1 MERRNLLKAAGAVG
15 ATGFLAGCSLF
26 DSDSGS
32 DRTETSR
39 SGTTPSWLLR
49 SEFETV
55 VKLEDVS
62 ADIESDEPIDNAIDS
77 HLTDGTLI
85 TVPGG
90 RHRIGSITKR
100 DMSNVGIVAAGEA
113 TPTLVPDRPV
123 SELMDDELL
132 INIRGSNILFG
143 GFELDFTRGS
153 DYGGRVQLIAE
164 SGDVFLFDVTTI
176 GQLPGNVDGYRVE
189 ARSKDGVATVDNVNM
204 RDGAVEGRSA
214 TGIFVGPPHS
224 GEIHIRNC
232 DIWHFPS
239 KGIYASNPAHPDV
252 GEGGTVHV
260 EGGLYKNNN
269 DCDVRVGS
277 AGSTVKN
284 IVSVKE
290 DTRQG
295 ETVTWK
301 NPIPW
306 RHWDGQTDV
315 VQTRSIRLKHGQ
327 DVLIE
332 DCEFIHDIGQGA
344 GAITSESSHA
354 GGTTIRDCRISVN
367 DAEIYPILLKDRD
380 GDGFEIENVSITGTG
395 GRGAAIRVEDGRDGT
410 TIRNCQIE
418 IDPGDG
424 IEMEQGSGITMTA
437 TEVTV
442 SGECITIDDADRS
455 SSELPYTIE
464 LERTDDSP
472 GELSLWVTD
481 DLQSLETLSNVSLS
495 PSSVGTQA
503 IGTMDNSSAR
513 FDFSGDIK
521 RLSVDPSVII
531 SIET

>member
-15 ATGFLAGCSLF
+15 ITSFLAGCSLF
-26 DSDSGS
+26 DSGS
-32 DRTETSR
+32 DRTETSQ
-39 SGTTPSWLLR
+39 SETTPSRLSG

-62 ADIESDEPIDNAIDS
+62 ADIEGDEPIDTAIDS
-77 HLTDGTLI
+77 HLTDGTLV

-100 DMSNVGIVAAGEA
+100 DMSNVGLVAADGA

-123 SELMDDELL
+123 SELTDDELL
-132 INIRGSNILFG
+132 VNIRGSDILFG
-143 GFELDFTRGS
+143 GFDLDFTRGS

-164 SGDVFLFDVTTI
+164 SGDVSVFDVTTK
-176 GQLPGNVDGYRVE
+176 GQLAGNVDGYRVE
-189 ARSKDGVATVDNVNM
+189 AHSVDGVATVDNVNM
-204 RDGAVEGRSA
+204 RDGAVEGQSA
-214 TGIFVGPPHS
+214 TGIFVGPSHA

-284 IVSVKE
+284 IVSVKQ

-295 ETVTWK
+295 ETVTWE
-301 NPIPW
+301 NPIPR
-306 RHWDGQTDV
+306 RHWDGRSNV
-315 VQTRSIRLKHGQ
+315 IQTRSIRLKHGQ

-332 DCEFIHDIGQGA
+332 GCEFVHDIGQGA
-344 GAITSESSHA
+344 GAITGESTHG

-367 DAEIYPILLKDRD
+367 DAEIYPILLKDGS
-380 GDGFEIENVSITGTG
+380 GDGFEIENVTITGTG
-395 GRGAAIRVEDGRDGT
+395 GRGAAIRVENGRDAT
-410 TIRNCQIE
+410 TIRNCRIE
-418 IDPGDG
+418 TESGDG
-424 IEMEQGSGITMTA
+424 IQMEPGSGITMAA
-437 TEVTV
+437 TEVSV
-442 SGECITIDDADRS
+442 PGECITIDDADRS
-455 SSELPYTIE
+455 LSELPYTIE
-464 LERTDDSP
+464 LERVDDGP
-472 GELSLWVTD
+472 GELSLLVTG
-481 DLQSLETLSNVSLS
+481 DLQSLGTLSNVSLS
-495 PSSVGTQA
+495 PSSVGTQV
-503 IGTMDNSSAR
+503 IGTMDDATVR
-513 FDFSGDIK
+513 FEFSGDIR
-521 RLSVDPSVII
+521 RLSADSSVVV